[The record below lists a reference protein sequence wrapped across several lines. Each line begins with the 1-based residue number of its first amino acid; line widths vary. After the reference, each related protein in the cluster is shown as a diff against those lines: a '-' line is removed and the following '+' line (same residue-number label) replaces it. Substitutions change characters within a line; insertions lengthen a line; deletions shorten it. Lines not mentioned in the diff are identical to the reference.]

1 MSFLQH
7 PATALIVVDIQ
18 NDFLPGGAL
27 PVPQGDEVIA
37 PINRLIEN
45 AFCVVLTADW
55 HPSRHKSFAINHPG
69 KKPFELVDMPYGKQ
83 VLWPAHC
90 VAGTEGSAFAE
101 GLVTSCADLI
111 LRKGTCAERD
121 SYSAFLEADRRTRT
135 GLAGWLKEREICN
148 VVVCGLAADYCVSWT
163 ALDAAQAGFDVCVVT
178 DGADERPCRC
188 DRLKKCLSFE
198 GLACVVF
205 PQVGR
210 IRKNRG
216 VLQKPRIPVVHWFFC
231 FPTKS
236 HLKIS

>member
-1 MSFLQH
+1 MSFLQD

-45 AFCVVLTADW
+45 AFTVVLTADW

-90 VAGTEGSAFAE
+90 VAGTEGAAFAE

-135 GLAGWLKEREICN
+135 GLAGWL
-148 VVVCGLAADYCVSWT
+148 
-163 ALDAAQAGFDVCVVT
+163 
-178 DGADERPCRC
+178 
-188 DRLKKCLSFE
+188 
-198 GLACVVF
+198 
-205 PQVGR
+205 
-210 IRKNRG
+210 
-216 VLQKPRIPVVHWFFC
+216 
-231 FPTKS
+231 
-236 HLKIS
+236 

>member
-1 MSFLQH
+1 MSFLQD

-27 PVPQGDEVIA
+27 PVPQGDEGIA

-90 VAGTEGSAFAE
+90 VAGTEGAAFAE
-101 GLVTSCADLI
+101 GLVTSRADLI

-135 GLAGWLKEREICN
+135 GLTGWLKEREICK

-178 DGADERPCRC
+178 DAVRAIAQDSYDEAKTAWSAAGIRTALTN
-188 DRLKKCLSFE
+188 DL
-198 GLACVVF
+198 
-205 PQVGR
+205 VG
-210 IRKNRG
+210 
-216 VLQKPRIPVVHWFFC
+216 V
-231 FPTKS
+231 TD
-236 HLKIS
+236 